1 MDCEHFR
8 VRIFSILSVEE
19 NRGFV
24 NNFFNQLMHDYA
36 HAETVFSLCNNLI
49 HNYTDEKT
57 DYYNVFL
64 WT

>member
-36 HAETVFSLCNNLI
+36 HAETGFSLCNNL
-49 HNYTDEKT
+49 
-57 DYYNVFL
+57 